1 MLSLVFLVPLHLPQT
16 EAQDGHAHTQKESQ
30 KSDDNIPQRV
40 SAAIHTGRRLKAGA
54 AVGLKLRG
62 HAGHGD
68 RDASEQ
74 RKARRRSCCH
84 NEPAAP
90 EPFLPLFCG
99 NSPFHLRAPFLIA
112 PHL

>member
-1 MLSLVFLVPLHLPQT
+1 MHTPKRKARSPTIIYPNASLPPYILAT
-16 EAQDGHAHTQKESQ
+16 
-30 KSDDNIPQRV
+30 
-40 SAAIHTGRRLKAGA
+40 RLKAGA